1 MVKMKYPSF
10 KDGNK
15 FKSKSDLKS
24 DFNMGASFLE
34 FVCND
39 IMTEVA
45 VRGVEARSRPRFRSV
60 ESYYSVVKELF
71 NQVESIWTQDET
83 SQVDE
88 MFNEISKRIDYNK
101 RELRTVDKNGKEVQV
116 DPAIMAAKIE
126 LIQRAVYNLI
136 RKYNMLIPISVSRDS
151 EGEKLKMLRT
161 AFGLHGKHSE
171 DNQGV
176 TED

>member
-1 MVKMKYPSF
+1 MVKLNYPSF
-10 KDGNK
+10 KDANK

-34 FVCND
+34 FVCNE

-45 VRGVEARSRPRFRSV
+45 VRGVEARSRPRFRSI
-60 ESYYSVVKELF
+60 ESYYSVVRELF
-71 NQVESIWTQDET
+71 NQVESIWTQEET
-83 SQVDE
+83 SQIDE
-88 MFNEISKRIDYNK
+88 MFEEISKRIDYNR
-101 RELRTVDKNGKEVQV
+101 RELLAN
-116 DPAIMAAKIE
+116 PAIMAAKIE

-161 AFGLHGKHSE
+161 AFGLHGKSSE
-171 DNQGV
+171 DNTGV